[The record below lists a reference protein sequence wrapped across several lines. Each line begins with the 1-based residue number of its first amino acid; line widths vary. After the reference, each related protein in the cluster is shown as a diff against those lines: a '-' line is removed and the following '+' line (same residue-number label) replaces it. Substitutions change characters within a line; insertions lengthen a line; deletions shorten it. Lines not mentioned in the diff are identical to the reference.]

1 MPRKAKKNTNATNKA
16 YKFRIYPNDE
26 QIVLINK
33 TFGCVRKLYNTLLD
47 DKTNHYNR
55 YIASKNKLKDDDF
68 IGPRELF
75 TKEDEKILALGP
87 MFDKTVGAYKADFL
101 YFKDVDSLALANSK
115 LHLEGAFS
123 NFFSKKSAYPK
134 FHKKGS
140 NESYTTNSV
149 NNSIRIEHGRIRL
162 PKLGFV
168 KVKQHRQIGQDEII
182 KSCTVSRRAGKYFV
196 SVLTEKDKEEIIPK
210 TKISDDKIL
219 GIDFSVPH
227 FAVASNGITYDYP
240 KYFRNAEKKLAIEQ
254 RKLSRKQFVE
264 YTDDSGK
271 TKTKPSKNR
280 QKQQLKVQKLHDHI
294 ANQRKDFCHKLSREL
309 VNNYDVIVFED
320 INLSAMKRQLRFGK
334 SISDEG
340 FGMFRSF
347 CQYKLENEGKYFI
360 KVDKTFASSQLC
372 HVCGYKNP
380 VTKDLTVREWVC
392 PSCGAQHDRDHN
404 ASLNI
409 KSEGKRI
416 LETTYLEVPALAG

>member
-1 MPRKAKKNTNATNKA
+1 MPRKPKKNENATNKA
-16 YKFRIYPNDE
+16 YKFKIYPNYE
-26 QIVLINK
+26 QIILINK

-47 DKTNHYNR
+47 DKTTYYER
-55 YIASKNKLKDDDF
+55 YRLSKNKLKEDDF

-75 TKEDEKILALGP
+75 TKEDEEIVALGP
-87 MFDKTVGAYKADFL
+87 MFNKTVGAYKEDFL
-101 YFKDVDSLALANSK
+101 YFKEVDSLALANSK
-115 LHLEGAFS
+115 LNLESAFN
-123 NFFSKKSAYPK
+123 NFFSKKSSYPK

-140 NESYTTNSV
+140 NDTYTTNNV
-149 NNSIRIEHGRIRL
+149 NNSIRIENGRIRL

-168 KVKQHRQIGQDEII
+168 KVKQHRQIGQDETI
-182 KSCTVSRRAGKYFV
+182 KSCTVSKKAGKYFV
-196 SVLTEKDKEEIIPK
+196 SIVTEKDKENIVSK
-210 TKISDDKIL
+210 TEISDDKIL

-360 KVDKTFASSQLC
+360 KINKTFASSQLC
-372 HVCGYKNP
+372 HVCGYKNSI
-380 VTKDLTVREWVC
+380 TKDLNIRNWVC
-392 PSCGAQHDRDHN
+392 PICNTEHDRDHN

-409 KSEGKRI
+409 KSEGKRMLENNIGI
-416 LETTYLEVPALAG
+416 LVKIH

>member
-1 MPRKAKKNTNATNKA
+1 MPRKPKKNNNATNKA
-16 YKFRIYPNDE
+16 YKFRIYPNNE
-26 QIVLINK
+26 QIILISK

-47 DKTNHYNR
+47 DKTNYYER
-55 YIASKNKLKDDDF
+55 YRLSKNKLKEDNY

-75 TKEDEKILALGP
+75 TEEDEEIVALGP
-87 MFDKTVGAYKADFL
+87 MFNKTVGAYKEDFL
-101 YFKDVDSLALANSK
+101 YFKEVDSLALANSK
-115 LHLEGAFS
+115 LNLESAFN
-123 NFFSKKSAYPK
+123 NFFSKKSSYPK
-134 FHKKGS
+134 FHKKGT
-140 NESYTTNSV
+140 NDTYTTNNV
-149 NNSIRIEHGRIRL
+149 NNSIRIESGRIRL

-168 KVKQHRQIGQDEII
+168 KVKQHRQIGRDETI
-182 KSCTVSRRAGKYFV
+182 KSCTVSKKAGKYFV
-196 SVLTEKDKEEIIPK
+196 SIVTEKDKENIVSK
-210 TKISDDKIL
+210 TEISDDKIL

-240 KYFRNAEKKLAIEQ
+240 KYFRNAEKRLAIEQ

-271 TKTKPSKNR
+271 TKTKSSKNR

-347 CQYKLENEGKYFI
+347 CQYKLENEYKYFI
-360 KVDKTFASSQLC
+360 KIGKTFASSQLC

-380 VTKDLTVREWVC
+380 ITKDLNIRNWVC
-392 PSCGAQHDRDHN
+392 PSCNTEHDRDHN

-409 KSEGKRI
+409 REEGKRI
-416 LETTYLEVPALAG
+416 LTDIGVSITNL

>member
-1 MPRKAKKNTNATNKA
+1 MATILK
-16 YKFRIYPNDE
+16 IYAHSKVI
-26 QIVLINK
+26 QQTLIDQD
-33 TFGCVRKLYNTLLD
+33 V
-47 DKTNHYNR
+47 
-55 YIASKNKLKDDDF
+55 A
-68 IGPRELF
+68 
-75 TKEDEKILALGP
+75 
-87 MFDKTVGAYKADFL
+87 
-101 YFKDVDSLALANSK
+101 FK
-115 LHLEGAFS
+115 
-123 NFFSKKSAYPK
+123 NFFNKKSAYPK
-134 FHKKGS
+134 FHKKGT
-140 NESYTTNSV
+140 NDTYTTNNV
-149 NNSIRIEHGRIRL
+149 NNSIRIESGRIRL

-168 KVKQHRQIGQDEII
+168 KVKQHRQIGRDETI
-182 KSCTVSRRAGKYFV
+182 KSCTVSKKAGKYFV
-196 SVLTEKDKEEIIPK
+196 SIATEKDKENIVSK
-210 TKISDDKIL
+210 TEISDDKIL

-227 FAVASNGITYDYP
+227 FAVASDGITYDYP

-271 TKTKPSKNR
+271 TKTKSSKNR

-360 KVDKTFASSQLC
+360 KINKTFASSQLC
-372 HVCGYKNP
+372 HVCGYKNSI
-380 VTKDLTVREWVC
+380 TKDLNVRNWVC
-392 PSCGAQHDRDHN
+392 PNCGTEHDRDHN

-409 KSEGKRI
+409 REEGKRI
-416 LETTYLEVPALAG
+416 LETTYLEVPAPAG